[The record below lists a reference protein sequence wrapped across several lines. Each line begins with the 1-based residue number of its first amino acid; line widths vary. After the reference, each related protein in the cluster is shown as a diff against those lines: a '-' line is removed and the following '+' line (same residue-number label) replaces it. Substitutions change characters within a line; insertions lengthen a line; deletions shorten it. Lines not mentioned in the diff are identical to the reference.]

1 MGRLENKV
9 AVITGGA
16 GGLGKQTAQIFLDEG
31 AKVSLVDLDKSK
43 LDEVKEELGSDNV
56 LTIKADVTNE
66 DDVKNYVEN
75 TVGEY
80 GQNDTKSSV

>member
-1 MGRLENKV
+1 MGRLDNKV

-80 GQNDTKSSV
+80 GQNDTKSTV